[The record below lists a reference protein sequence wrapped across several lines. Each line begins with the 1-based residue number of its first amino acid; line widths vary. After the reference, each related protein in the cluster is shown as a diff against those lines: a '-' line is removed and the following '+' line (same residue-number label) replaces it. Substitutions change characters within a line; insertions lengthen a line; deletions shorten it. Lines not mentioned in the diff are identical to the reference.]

1 LGKYPELTF
10 FLREQPEM
18 LSSYGTVVPRV
29 RTMWH
34 KICSQPTVVTQHIS
48 YIQCFIYTYYIHVH
62 TLYIDVYTHLL
73 DPDANFKVFSEDIL
87 VIKTSDQ
94 EKLHLRIKEKKKT

>member
-1 LGKYPELTF
+1 
-10 FLREQPEM
+10 
-18 LSSYGTVVPRV
+18 
-29 RTMWH
+29 
-34 KICSQPTVVTQHIS
+34 
-48 YIQCFIYTYYIHVH
+48 VH